1 MRAAKS
7 GTKRHETGRDT
18 DFGTGRGII
27 GQNLAYCTKNQVCC
41 PAMSAPISSLAV
53 VSSTHPLPLASQ
65 SSPALVQTLPG
76 RVAAGFPS
84 PAEDHAVHRIDLM
97 AELIRHPQATFLL
110 RVKGDSMRE
119 VGIFD
124 GDVVLVDRAIRPRS
138 GQVVIAVVDGEFVCK
153 TLLMRAGRVRLK
165 AANPTFADIEPRD
178 GQSLDIWGV
187 VVAAIKQFR
196 V

>member
-1 MRAAKS
+1 
-7 GTKRHETGRDT
+7 
-18 DFGTGRGII
+18 
-27 GQNLAYCTKNQVCC
+27 
-41 PAMSAPISSLAV
+41 MSRSSSSLAARLAAKA
-53 VSSTHPLPLASQ
+53 LPIAPHTSNA
-65 SSPALVQTLPG
+65 PAVQALPA

-84 PAEDHAVHRIDLM
+84 PAEDHAVQRIDLM

-110 RVKGDSMRE
+110 RVRGDSMRE

-165 AANPTFADIEPRD
+165 AANPTYADIEPRD
-178 GQSLDIWGV
+178 GQSLEVWGV
-187 VVAAIKQFR
+187 VVAAIKQFKA
-196 V
+196 